1 MNFFTREL
9 RRAFA
14 TGLLLFLAPHMQGA
28 PAYSVQDLGVSEGPN
43 GRNPSLLN
51 NRGEILYARNS
62 AVTTLGYWL
71 PAARYG
77 LPAGFNDLPQSS
89 RANPLTLINFSDD
102 GIYYGFTLLPHAPNA
117 PETEWAVLVRG
128 SVAGE
133 GTFGSV
139 FAYRPAGIFPG
150 VTPLNDREVSQR
162 FVAGGVASDGTPWGR
177 VDAIIKPVG
186 APDSS
191 YDVAFSRPFVTLQG
205 LFRGTQFF
213 TIPGEAEFG
222 ACGQGE
228 GFVNFMGN
236 PSIPAA
242 ASRNGT
248 FLTKS
253 LDKCISFPAVVRYTH
268 TLAVVGA
275 SGARIVSV
283 MGTGLPEPEIDPD
296 SYVGLVNDRGDAAGY
311 DARGLWRSSMAGVI
325 SRLPMGYPA
334 TSALLN
340 NAGWILVYG
349 SQLSLGILSLWD
361 GQTVLPVEVP
371 WAALGYTGNFSPR
384 QLNDRG
390 EILGVVRGTAD
401 NLLHGV
407 LLTPVLTLDLAATPR
422 RVAVGDR
429 FTVTATVTNISRE
442 NLTVLAP
449 SDLLE
454 YSGTGGLELVTGP
467 VPPQVPALEPNGH
480 AQFTWT
486 LLATNAGPVRFSVA
500 VQALR
505 AGAVVDSAPASTE
518 IALVDRSAD
527 LLIKRAGTPDSAF
540 AIAGFQV
547 PTASGAQFQ
556 TVLVK
561 SNELA
566 AYDVRL
572 RNVGRETRSFT
583 LLALEN
589 GTPNGTGW
597 RRRYSAGEQ
606 DLTALLSGPAGF
618 TTPMLP
624 TNGVFNLRLSLTP
637 TNAPEHG
644 EFSVSVVAADEA
656 DAGTA
661 MDAVEVRALLS
672 QMPVATR
679 LQRVAADGLTVES
692 IRLGQTRP
700 NEPLKPRTDP
710 AILAAQPEIHAG
722 LVADG
727 VTPLLIELSAHV
739 ADLRARDGSRK
750 FRVRAEIT
758 GGGTLDRTGI
768 EGRLR
773 VRHGNEWT
781 SNLAFE
787 LSVDQPRTWAQL
799 TPIAADELRLVD
811 ASEVSVRLEVVSD
824 DAEATLHGSHA
835 LRLRHPPIALIHGYN
850 TGGDWDPLVLIILS
864 AARGGSVGDDDSF
877 VRVCRYATDTTEG
890 YLGPVSRLFVYANTV
905 YPLRQLAPL
914 AEASFQ
920 QAMEPLAREW
930 AFTRHDVVAHS
941 QGGLLTR
948 MLCSQRANDFVR
960 EPFRNEANFYRGRFH
975 RVVTIGSPHNGSR
988 LLRYLLSLGDRTHDA
1003 LTPSLPADVA
1013 RIMIFS
1019 DTAQDKF
1026 DPFGGQIREL
1036 NDPDPNGPWY
1046 PDRHAPFHL
1055 VRALINGGLPPDAAH
1070 HTPADLALN
1079 LATPGGLGGRL
1090 VIPRGSDGVV
1100 DFDSMGAHGPGQ
1112 QAGANV
1118 WTHPTDV
1125 SISHSPPLFLWNSTA
1140 GETESVSIAR
1150 HVVAV
1155 LDQDPSLP
1163 AAERVFG
1170 RFVPPDLLTPDVLAE
1185 INGFAALAIPVGVG
1199 PGPFGGA
1206 ARPAGGDA
1214 ATFRFQL
1221 PNVPEYPVAGEILWS
1236 AVAYSPGGLTR
1247 DGLEVAEVVGN
1258 PSRVTVT
1265 VDSELAGD
1273 VVLYSSYL
1281 STTGARIYLL
1291 PVLVTTQG
1299 LDQQSIVGIAV
1310 FPNELEVPVGAELP
1324 VEIQVRT
1331 GDGRYFPR
1339 FIAPGQAQ
1347 VSSLPPGIVEVSNP
1361 LRWTALSPGTA
1372 DIVTTFGGLR
1382 ATNRLTVFA
1391 TAPVDGSLELAAEIG
1406 GDDLLLSWSGAV
1418 TAVVQSAAGLDA
1430 EWQVI
1435 NSAPAVVNGVHV
1447 LRVPLGAG
1455 PGFFRL
1461 LRGGGPIDPGG
1472 TPHERLGGTYGWNRS
1487 GSGGTWSNPA
1497 NWDSSAIAGTVP
1509 VIEGLDF
1516 IDIAFGPAAEPVI
1529 SIVDGVF
1536 GIRSLTFGADAPD
1549 ASLAAGPGGRLD
1561 LGVGGLSLL
1570 NSGAVT
1576 VEVPVRLATDQTW
1589 HIEGGTVTLAALQLD
1604 SRALSVTGAGTLVVR
1619 ALGGTAASRLT
1630 VQGPGRVEV
1639 GVGPGSLP
1647 FSGALA
1653 VSGGSLNPG
1662 GNLLNGVTA
1671 VEISGG
1677 LLNLPANAAVDS
1689 AAAMRISGGTAA
1701 LNGATGSLG
1710 ALQLMG
1716 SATLRLGSGITPFRF
1731 EGASLGTGNPTL
1743 LVSDWTGTAGA
1754 SGTGRK
1760 LLISPAPA
1768 ADFLARIRF
1777 EGPASETGS
1786 SRLASGEIVPLLRAP
1801 SVLPANPLAQAL
1813 PYGTG
1818 QRIRVVPVTGQ
1829 AFPEAL
1835 EIVTTQKP
1843 TQPYNAGSTLRT
1855 AVAVAANDNLVA
1867 RFWIRK
1873 VAPAA
1878 ANAQVMFNFEL
1889 ASGSFEK
1896 SVQLSVTLTDN
1907 NWQLKTVK
1915 FKSKAAYAAGAAE
1928 VSLWAG
1934 YGVQTVQ
1941 VGGLEVLNYK
1951 GVTPP

>member
-1 MNFFTREL
+1 EVL
-9 RRAFA
+9 
-14 TGLLLFLAPHMQGA
+14 
-28 PAYSVQDLGVSEGPN
+28 Y
-43 GRNPSLLN
+43 GRNST
-51 NRGEILYARNS
+51 
-62 AVTTLGYWL
+62 VTPLGYWL

-77 LPAGFNDLPQSS
+77 LPAGFNDLPQSA
-89 RANPLTLINFSDD
+89 RTTTLTLLNFSDD
-102 GIYYGFTLLPHAPNA
+102 GIYYGQTLLPHSPNA

-133 GTFGSV
+133 SVFDSV
-139 FAYRPAGIFPG
+139 FAYKPGAIFPG
-150 VTPLNDREVSQR
+150 VTPSNDREARQR
-162 FVAGGVASDGTPWGR
+162 FVAGGVTSDGMPWGR
-177 VDAIIKPVG
+177 VDVMIKPVG
-186 APDSS
+186 ASDLS
-191 YDVAFSRPFVTLQG
+191 YDLVSTRPFVSLQG
-205 LFRGTQFF
+205 LFRGSQFLSV
-213 TIPGEAEFG
+213 PGEAEFPE
-222 ACGQGE
+222 CGPNE
-228 GFVNFMGN
+228 GFNNSLSTLV
-236 PSIPAA
+236 PAA

-253 LDKCISFPAVVRYTH
+253 LDKCINFPSTTKYTQ
-268 TLAVVGA
+268 TLAVVGT

-283 MGTGLPEPEIDPD
+283 KGTGLPEPEIDPD
-296 SYVGLVNDRGDAAGY
+296 SYGGVVDDRGDAAGY
-311 DARGLWRSSMAGVI
+311 DARGLWRSSMTGSI
-325 SRLPMGYPA
+325 SRLPPA
-334 TSALLN
+334 DPPTSALLN

-349 SQLSLGILSLWD
+349 SELSLGTLSLWD
-361 GQTVLPVEVP
+361 GQTLLPMEVP
-371 WAALGYTGNFSPR
+371 WAALGYKGNFFPR

-407 LLTPVLTLDLAATPR
+407 LLTPVLALDLAATPR

-449 SDLLE
+449 RDLLE
-454 YSGTGGLELVTGP
+454 YSGKGGLELVTGP
-467 VPPQVPALEPNGH
+467 VPPQVPALAPNGH

-505 AGAVVDSAPASTE
+505 AGAVVESAPASTE

-527 LLIKRAGTPDSAF
+527 LLIKRAGTPDSAY

-561 SNELA
+561 SNEVA

-597 RRRYSAGEQ
+597 HRRYFAGEQ

-637 TNAPEHG
+637 TNVSEHG

-672 QMPVATR
+672 QMPVVTH
-679 LQRVAADGLTVES
+679 LQRLAADGLTTES
-692 IRLGQTRP
+692 IRLGRTRP
-700 NEPLKPRTDP
+700 NEPLEPRTDP
-710 AILAAQPEIHAG
+710 AVLAAQPEIHSG

-727 VTPLLIELSAHV
+727 VTPLLIELSAHM
-739 ADLRARDGSRK
+739 ADLRARDGPQK

-758 GGGTLDRTGI
+758 GGGSLDRTGI

-787 LSVDQPRTWAQL
+787 LSVDQPRTWVQL

-824 DAEATLHGSHA
+824 DAEATLHGSQS

-877 VRVCRYATDTTEG
+877 VRVCRYATDTTDG
-890 YLGPVSRLFVYANTV
+890 YLGPVSRLFVYENTV
-905 YPLRQLAPL
+905 YPLRVLAPL

-920 QAMEPLAREW
+920 QAMAPLAREW

-948 MLCSQRANDFVR
+948 MLCSQRANDFVGQ
-960 EPFRNEANFYRGRFH
+960 PFRNEANFYRGRFH

-988 LLRYLLSLGDRTHDA
+988 LLRYLLSLGDRAHDA
-1003 LTPSLPADVA
+1003 LAPSLPAEVA
-1013 RIMIFS
+1013 RLMIVS
-1019 DTAQDKF
+1019 DAAQDKF
-1026 DPFGGQIREL
+1026 DPFGGQIQEL
-1036 NDPDPNGPWY
+1036 NDPDPDGPWQ

-1055 VRALINGGLPPDAAH
+1055 VRALINGGLPPAAAH

-1100 DFDSMGAHGPGQ
+1100 DFDSMGAHGPHQ

-1118 WTHPTDV
+1118 WTHPTDI
-1125 SISHSPPLFLWNSTA
+1125 SISHSPPLFLWNSTV
-1140 GETESVSIAR
+1140 GETASVSIAR
-1150 HVVAV
+1150 HVVAA
-1155 LDQDPSLP
+1155 LDQDPSIP
-1163 AAERVFG
+1163 AADRVFG
-1170 RFVPPDLLTPDVLAE
+1170 RFVPPDLLTRDILE
-1185 INGFAALAIPVGVG
+1185 GIHGFAALAIPVGAG
-1199 PGPFGGA
+1199 PTPLGGA
-1206 ARPAGGDA
+1206 LRSAGGGA
-1214 ATFRFQL
+1214 GTYRFQL

-1236 AVAYSPGGLTR
+1236 AVAYGPEGFTR
-1247 DGLEVAEVVGN
+1247 EGLEVTEFVGN
-1258 PSRVTVT
+1258 PTRATVT
-1265 VDSELAGD
+1265 VDPELEGD
-1273 VVLYSSYL
+1273 VVLYASYL
-1281 STTGARIYLL
+1281 STTGARVYLL
-1291 PVLVTTQG
+1291 PVRVTTQG
-1299 LDQQSIVGIAV
+1299 LSENNIVGLEV
-1310 FPNELEVPVGAELP
+1310 FPRDLNVPVGAELP

-1331 GDGRYFPR
+1331 ADGRFFPR
-1339 FIAPGQAQ
+1339 FVAPGQAQ
-1347 VSSLPPGIVEVSNP
+1347 VLSEPPGIIDVSNP
-1361 LRWTALSPGTA
+1361 LRWTALSPGTT
-1372 DIVTTFGGLR
+1372 DIITTYAGLR
-1382 ATNRLTVFA
+1382 ATNRLAVFVSG
-1391 TAPVDGSLELAAEIG
+1391 PVDRPLELSAQLEGA
-1406 GDDLLLSWSGAV
+1406 DLVLSWPAAASAV
-1418 TAVVQSAAGLDA
+1418 LQSASALNAVG
-1430 EWQVI
+1430 WQPFGVT
-1435 NSAPAVVNGVHV
+1435 PAVEGGVQMV
-1447 LRVPLGAG
+1447 RVSPGG
-1455 PGFFRL
+1455 NPGFFRL
-1461 LRGGGPIDPGG
+1461 VRAGGPIDPGG
-1472 TPHERLGGTYGWNRS
+1472 TPQERLGGTYGWNRS
-1487 GSGGTWSNPA
+1487 GPGGAWSNPA
-1497 NWDSSAIAGTVP
+1497 NWDSSAIAGSVP

-1516 IDIAFGPAAEPVI
+1516 IDIAFGPAAEPVT
-1529 SIVDGVF
+1529 STVDGVF

-1549 ASLAAGPGGRLD
+1549 ANLAAGAGGRLD

-1570 NSGAVT
+1570 NSGTVT
-1576 VEVPVRLATDQTW
+1576 VEVPIRLASDQTW
-1589 HIEGGTVTLAALQLD
+1589 HIEGGTVTLAALEMD
-1604 SRALSVTGAGTLVVR
+1604 SHALSVTGAGTLVVR

-1630 VQGPGRVEV
+1630 VQGPGRMEA

-1647 FSGALA
+1647 FSGTLA
-1653 VSGGSLNPG
+1653 ITGGSLNSGVDPI
-1662 GNLLNGVTA
+1662 NGAAA
-1671 VEISGG
+1671 VEVAGG
-1677 LLNLPANAAVDS
+1677 FLTFPANAVVSSS
-1689 AAAMRISGGTAA
+1689 ATLRLSGGTAV
-1701 LNGATGSLG
+1701 LNGATGTLG
-1710 ALQLMG
+1710 ALQLRG
-1716 SATLRLGSGITPFRF
+1716 SATLKLGTGTTPFRF
-1731 EGASLGTGNPTL
+1731 AGSSLVDANSTL
-1743 LVSDWTGTAGA
+1743 MVSDWTGTAGA

-1760 LLISPAPA
+1760 LVINPAPEA
-1768 ADFLARIRF
+1768 NFLARIRF
-1777 EGPASETGS
+1777 EASSFELGS

-1801 SVLPANPLAQAL
+1801 SVLPVNPLAQAL
-1813 PYGTG
+1813 PYGVG
-1818 QRIRVVPVTGQ
+1818 QRVRVVPVTGE

-1835 EIVTTQKP
+1835 EIITTQKP
-1843 TQPYNAGSTLRT
+1843 AQVFTVGSTLKT
-1855 AVAVAANDNLVA
+1855 AAAVAANDNLLA

-1873 VAPAA
+1873 VAPVSGR
-1878 ANAQVMFNFEL
+1878 AQVMFNFEQ
-1889 ASGSFEK
+1889 AGGAFEK
-1896 SVQLSVTLTDN
+1896 SVQLAVTLTDAN
-1907 NWQLKTVK
+1907 LQLKTVK
-1915 FKSKAAYAAGAAE
+1915 FKSRAAYAAGAAE
-1928 VSLWAG
+1928 LSFWAG

-1941 VGGLEVLNYK
+1941 VGGLEVLNYQ